1 MDKIVWEVILS
12 KFNRSIFLIAF
23 FSVVSVNSQEL
34 SWQHYSCKHQT
45 PKAHINNNLLYDA
58 GSSYDLKYH
67 RLYWKLNPEERYIQG
82 TVTSYFILKEKT
94 DTISFQLSDTL
105 TVDSINYRY
114 YAGYQHSNNILK
126 INFSES
132 VEEDVLDS
140 LTIHYHGTPPD
151 EDAFALGE
159 QENNTSTLW
168 TLSQPYGAKTWW
180 PSKNALNDKIDSL
193 DVYIEVSPPEY
204 TAVSN
209 GILQSS
215 KMIKQDS
222 ARLFHWK
229 HRYPIAAYLIA
240 VAVADYNY
248 HETHYPLGDD
258 SLKIVNYIYHGDVNH
273 AVRQV
278 DNLYR
283 SAKLFDSLFMP
294 YPFSEEQYGH
304 AQMGRGGGMEHQTMT
319 FIGGW
324 HFELLTHELAH
335 QWFGNYVTLADWHD
349 IWLNEGFA
357 TYLSGLAY
365 EMAFDTDKWWNIWRP
380 QTIDFITSKIYGSV
394 YVENTEDPE
403 RIFNGRLSYAKGAYV
418 LHMIRWV
425 VGDEAFFEA
434 IRNYL
439 TDPRVAFGYARQQDL
454 VYHLEQTS
462 DTSLTEFLDDWYYG
476 QGYPLYYADCKMLDK
491 ESVKIT
497 LWQEQS
503 HISVDFFEMPVPIK
517 FKNNAH
523 DTTLVMQH
531 EASGQVFVEHLG
543 FTPDSVFIDPEY
555 RLISDGNRVD
565 LNTNPTEEETM
576 RIAGT
581 LTRDEAILISDKPV
595 IHLELFRA
603 NGSRIYQREV
613 DLQYHLTMNM
623 RSLPAGMYI
632 VKAWM
637 EDDTVE
643 TGKIVVYH

>member
-1 MDKIVWEVILS
+1 MFLLMSILS
-12 KFNRSIFLIAF
+12 MQGQPSG
-23 FSVVSVNSQEL
+23 VNSC
-34 SWQHYSCKHQT
+34 SRK
-45 PKAHINNNLLYDA
+45 
-58 GSSYDLKYH
+58 GSFSHFHGLDEIGLNYDLKYVNAH
-67 RLYWKLNPEERYIQG
+67 WKLNPEERFIQG
-82 TVTSYFILKEKT
+82 SVTSFFKTKESTDSLK
-94 DTISFQLSDTL
+94 FQLSDSL
-105 TVDSINYRY
+105 MIDSITS
-114 YAGYQHSNNILK
+114 GYKLDYHHHENVITITLGGIMPQNTY
-126 INFSES
+126 
-132 VEEDVLDS
+132 DS

-159 QENNTSTLW
+159 QGNNTPALW

-193 DVYIEVSPPEY
+193 DVFIEVKSPDY

-229 HRYPIAAYLIA
+229 HRYPIATYLIA

-273 AVRQV
+273 AVQQV

-380 QTIDFITSKIYGSV
+380 QTIEFITSKNYGSV
-394 YVENTEDPE
+394 YVENIEDPE

-425 VGDEAFFEA
+425 VGDDAFFES

-439 TDPRVAFGYARQQDL
+439 SDPQVAFGYARQQDL
-454 VYHLEQTS
+454 VYHLEKTA

-476 QGYPLYYADCKMLDK
+476 QGYPLYYADCKMLDN
-491 ESVKIT
+491 ESVRIT

-517 FKNNAH
+517 FKNNVH
-523 DTTLVMQH
+523 DTTLVLQH

-543 FTPDSVFIDPEY
+543 FAPDSVFIDPEY

-565 LNTNPTEEETM
+565 LNKNSSEEEKIQIM
-576 RIAGT
+576 GT
-581 LTRDEAILISDKPV
+581 LTRDEATLISDKPV

-603 NGSRIYQREV
+603 NGSRVYQREV
-613 DLQYHLTMNM
+613 DLQYRLTMNM

-632 VKAWM
+632 VKARM

>member
-1 MDKIVWEVILS
+1 MHPNEFIKNHWQAIDMDKIVWEVILS

-151 EDAFALGE
+151 EDAFAFGE

-462 DTSLTEFLDDWYYG
+462 DTSLTEFLDD
-476 QGYPLYYADCKMLDK
+476 D
-491 ESVKIT
+491 
-497 LWQEQS
+497 
-503 HISVDFFEMPVPIK
+503 
-517 FKNNAH
+517 
-523 DTTLVMQH
+523 
-531 EASGQVFVEHLG
+531 
-543 FTPDSVFIDPEY
+543 
-555 RLISDGNRVD
+555 
-565 LNTNPTEEETM
+565 
-576 RIAGT
+576 
-581 LTRDEAILISDKPV
+581 
-595 IHLELFRA
+595 
-603 NGSRIYQREV
+603 
-613 DLQYHLTMNM
+613 
-623 RSLPAGMYI
+623 
-632 VKAWM
+632 
-637 EDDTVE
+637 
-643 TGKIVVYH
+643 

>member
-1 MDKIVWEVILS
+1 MIRYCLVVFLLMSILS
-12 KFNRSIFLIAF
+12 MQGQPSGVHSCSRKG
-23 FSVVSVNSQEL
+23 SVGHL
-34 SWQHYSCKHQT
+34 
-45 PKAHINNNLLYDA
+45 HISDDA

-193 DVYIEVSPPEY
+193 DVYIEVAPPEY

-240 VAVADYNY
+240 VAVADYNFY
-248 HETHYPLGDD
+248 ETHYPLGDD
-258 SLKIVNYIYHGDVNH
+258 SLKVVNYIYHGDVNL

-380 QTIDFITSKIYGSV
+380 QTIDFITSKNDGSV
-394 YVENTEDPE
+394 YVENIED
-403 RIFNGRLSYAKGAYV
+403 RDRVFDGRLSYAKAAYV

-434 IRNYL
+434 LRNYL

-476 QGYPLYYADCKMLDK
+476 QGHPLYYADCKMLDK
-491 ESVKIT
+491 VSVKIT

-523 DTTLVMQH
+523 DTTLVLHH

-543 FTPDSVFIDPEY
+543 FIPDSVFIDSEY

-595 IHLELFRA
+595 THLELFRA

-613 DLQYHLTMNM
+613 DLQYRLTMNM

-632 VKAWM
+632 VKARM

>member
-1 MDKIVWEVILS
+1 MVFK
-12 KFNRSIFLIAF
+12 RFLHAYMIRYF
-23 FSVVSVNSQEL
+23 LMMFMLMGFLMLHGQSSGVTSCSQK
-34 SWQHYSCKHQT
+34 SHS
-45 PKAHINNNLLYDA
+45 AHFYHSDTVGAN
-58 GSSYDLKYH
+58 YDLKYVKA
-67 RLYWKLNPEERYIQG
+67 YWKLNPEERFIKG
-82 TVTSYFILKEKT
+82 AVTSFFKMKNTSDSIQ
-94 DTISFQLSDTL
+94 FQLSDAL
-105 TVDSINYRY
+105 TVDSVSHSQNLNFHHHENVITIVFESNIS
-114 YAGYQHSNNILK
+114 QHT
-126 INFSES
+126 
-132 VEEDVLDS
+132 LDS
-140 LTIHYHGTPPD
+140 VKVFYHGVPPD
-151 EDAFALGE
+151 EGAFALGE
-159 QENNTSTLW
+159 QQNNSATLW
-168 TLSQPYGAKTWW
+168 TLSEPYGAKSWW

-193 DVYIEVSPPEY
+193 DVFIEVAPPKF

-209 GILQSS
+209 GLLQSS

-229 HRYPIAAYLIA
+229 HRYPIATYLIA

-248 HETHYPLGDD
+248 HETHYPFGDD
-258 SLKIVNYIYHGDVNH
+258 SLKIVNYIYYGDVSH

-319 FIGGW
+319 FIGSW
-324 HFELLTHELAH
+324 DFELLTHELAH

-380 QTIDFITSKIYGSV
+380 QTIDFITSKDDGSV
-394 YVENTEDPE
+394 YVENIEDPE

-439 TDPRVAFGYARQQDL
+439 ADPQVAFGYARQQDL
-454 VYHLEQTS
+454 VYHLEQTA

-476 QGYPLYYADCKMLDK
+476 QGHPQYYADCKMLDE

-503 HISVDFFEMPVPIK
+503 HSSVDFFEMPVPIK
-517 FKNNAH
+517 LKNDVQ
-523 DTTLVMQH
+523 DTTLVLQH
-531 EASGQVFVEHLG
+531 EASGQVFVEDLG

-565 LNTNPTEEETM
+565 LNTNPSEEENLQ
-576 RIAGT
+576 IAGT

-595 IHLELFRA
+595 THLELFRA
-603 NGSRIYQREV
+603 NGSRVYQREV
-613 DLQYHLTMNM
+613 DLQYRLTMNM

-632 VKAWM
+632 VKARM
-637 EDDTVE
+637 KDDSVE

>member
-1 MDKIVWEVILS
+1 MQGQPSGVHSCSRKG
-12 KFNRSIFLIAF
+12 
-23 FSVVSVNSQEL
+23 SVGHL
-34 SWQHYSCKHQT
+34 
-45 PKAHINNNLLYDA
+45 HISDDA

-193 DVYIEVSPPEY
+193 DVYIEVAPPEY

-240 VAVADYNY
+240 VAVADYNFY
-248 HETHYPLGDD
+248 ETHYPLGDD
-258 SLKIVNYIYHGDVNH
+258 SLKVVNYIYHGDVNL

-380 QTIDFITSKIYGSV
+380 QTIDFITSKNDGSV
-394 YVENTEDPE
+394 YVENIED
-403 RIFNGRLSYAKGAYV
+403 RDRVFDGRLSYAKAAYV

-434 IRNYL
+434 LRNYL

-476 QGYPLYYADCKMLDK
+476 QGHPLYYADCKMLDK
-491 ESVKIT
+491 VSVKIT

-523 DTTLVMQH
+523 DTTLVLHH

-543 FTPDSVFIDPEY
+543 FIPDSVFIDSEY

-595 IHLELFRA
+595 THLELFRA

-613 DLQYHLTMNM
+613 DLQYRLTMNM

-632 VKAWM
+632 VKARM